1 MLIHF
6 IHWGQP
12 RLIFSTIVCAKQMRK
27 WKTHQKF
34 IRGKPFGN
42 AHSPRFNYQCLL
54 QTSIESIWG
63 KPDGILYPFQAG
75 GGRGEDFY
83 LIHAAKSPKGVLCF
97 EKQTAKSCI
106 HSKHKAG
113 GGRGRIFKGSVR
125 AKNHLMSDLFHDVI
139 LPTLQCTYYSHTT

>member
-1 MLIHF
+1 MKNSPKIYP
-6 IHWGQP
+6 WQTVWE
-12 RLIFSTIVCAKQMRK
+12 RSFSQIELSVSVANLNR
-27 WKTHQKF
+27 
-34 IRGKPFGN
+34 INLR
-42 AHSPRFNYQCLL
+42 
-54 QTSIESIWG
+54 QTGWNLVSIPI
-63 KPDGILYPFQAG
+63 AG

-139 LPTLQCTYYSHTT
+139 LPTLPCTYYTAIQHNSVLNTITGLIFDFLQPL